1 LSAALRGDNA
11 DAVPGRRAED
21 EIVITDPSL
30 DALTAHWR
38 TAFTVA
44 ADALADAGSLGFEAE
59 ELDERRGRLLGEREN
74 TARLLGA
81 IARDEHVQLHRPL
94 SAPRATRHM
103 LGLPPNVLAC
113 VFDLDGVLTGS
124 AAVHSAAWAD
134 TFDEFLSRR
143 LERTGERFAAF
154 RPFNPATDYYEYLH
168 GKPRVE
174 GVHAFLAGRG
184 IRLHTGTVDDP
195 PGAETVYGLA
205 NRKNEALIQRLERE
219 GVSAYADTQLYLE
232 AAREAGLLLAVV
244 SASANTGTILQRAGL
259 ATLIAERVDGHTI
272 DAEELRGKPAPDTLL
287 AACRRLG
294 VPPGRAAAFET
305 TVAGITA
312 ARTGGFGVVIA
323 IDRPDLAAKVELSG
337 ADVTVTGLAA
347 LLAPALAA

>member
-1 LSAALRGDNA
+1 M
-11 DAVPGRRAED
+11 
-21 EIVITDPSL
+21 ITDPRL

-44 ADALADAGSLGFEAE
+44 ADALADASSLGFAAE
-59 ELDERRGRLLGEREN
+59 ELDERRGRLTGERET

-81 IARDEHVQLHRPL
+81 IAREEHVQLHRPL
-94 SAPRATRHM
+94 SAPRATRQM
-103 LGLPPNVLAC
+103 LGLPARVLAC

-124 AAVHSAAWAD
+124 AAVHAAAWAD

-184 IRLHTGTVDDP
+184 IRLHTGSVADP
-195 PGAETVYGLA
+195 AGAETVYGLA
-205 NRKNEALIQRLERE
+205 KRKNEALTRRLDRD
-219 GVSAYADTQLYLE
+219 GVNAYADTQLYLE

-244 SASANTGTILQRAGL
+244 SASANTETILQRAGL
-259 ATLIAERVDGHTI
+259 AALIAERVDGSTI
-272 DAEELRGKPAPDTLL
+272 HSEHLRSKPAPDTLL
-287 AACRRLG
+287 AACRKLG

-312 ARTGGFGVVIA
+312 ARAAGFGLVIG
-323 IDRPDLAAKVELSG
+323 IDRPDRAGELDLSD
-337 ADVTVTGLAA
+337 ADVAVTGLAA

>member
-1 LSAALRGDNA
+1 MNTNPSTGGR
-11 DAVPGRRAED
+11 AVD
-21 EIVITDPSL
+21 L

-44 ADALADAGSLGFEAE
+44 ADALTVASGCRESLGFAAE
-59 ELDERRGRLLGEREN
+59 ELDQRKGRLTGEREA
-74 TARLLGA
+74 TARLLGE
-81 IARDEHVQLHRPL
+81 IAREEHVHLHRPL
-94 SAPRATRHM
+94 SGPRATRQM
-103 LGLPPNVLAC
+103 LGLPVGVLAC

-124 AAVHSAAWAD
+124 AAVHAAAWAD

-184 IRLHTGTVDDP
+184 IRLHTGSVHDP
-195 PGAETVYGLA
+195 SDAETVYGLA
-205 NRKNEALIQRLERE
+205 NRKNEALIRRLDRD
-219 GVSAYADTQLYLE
+219 GVNAYADTQLYLE

-259 ATLIAERVDGHTI
+259 AALIAERVDGNTI
-272 DAEELRGKPAPDTLL
+272 HSEHLRSKPAPDTLL
-287 AACRRLG
+287 AACRKLG

-312 ARTGGFGVVIA
+312 ARAAGFGFVIG
-323 IDRPDLAAKVELSG
+323 IDRPDQTGELDLSD
-337 ADVTVTGLAA
+337 ADVAVTGLAA